1 MAKYSK
7 SNPTSEHT
15 QHTNGSAK
23 ALYEDLIPP
32 FSEYEAVA
40 EASRCLLCS
49 KKENDG
55 YDVAPCVKGCP
66 TKIDIPGFIAA
77 INEGDKKKAAD
88 LVFAE
93 NILGATCGR
102 VCPVDVLCE
111 GACVLHDQ
119 GEKPIEIGRL
129 QRFATEDLL
138 EEGMQFRNAGKPNGK
153 KVSVIGAGPAGLSC
167 AAELSEM
174 GYEVTVYDKNKE
186 PGGLVRHGIAPYR
199 LHREPLSH
207 EVRRIADMGVKFR
220 LGEAIDSEEKLR
232 AIENNSD
239 AVFLGVGMKGVKM
252 DNEGDPSFPGDQLE
266 GVWDSM
272 DFIHQIKTEGPV
284 KIGDNVAIIGGGN
297 TALDVGVQAR
307 RLGAKI
313 VNILYRRDEASMP
326 AYRHEIDLAREEGV
340 NIQFLIKPLEFYGD
354 ENGRVNSM
362 KIQYMKFDGY
372 DNTGRPLPVPVE
384 GTEMIIPV
392 DTVIIAVGPR
402 KREMFL
408 DMIGDFFSG
417 ELSFR
422 HGLIEVNKKSGQ
434 TTNPYYFAGGDA
446 ISGGST
452 VVEAVQDGK
461 IAAKGIDEFIRE
473 KEEV

>member
-1 MAKYSK
+1 MAKNPKSK
-7 SNPTSEHT
+7 TTSEYS
-15 QHTNGSAK
+15 QHTNGSAT
-23 ALYEDLIPP
+23 ALYEDLVPA
-32 FSEYEAVA
+32 FSEYEAVV

-55 YDVAPCVKGCP
+55 YDIAPCVKGCP
-66 TKIDIPGFIAA
+66 TGIDIPGFIAA
-77 INEGDKKKAAD
+77 IEEGDKKKAAD

-102 VCPVDVLCE
+102 VCPVEVLCE
-111 GACVLHDQ
+111 GECVLHDQ

-129 QRFATEDLL
+129 QRYATEDLL
-138 EEGMQFRNAGKPNGK
+138 EEGAQFRKAGKSNGK
-153 KVSVIGAGPAGLSC
+153 KVSIIGAGPAGLSC
-167 AAELSEM
+167 AAELAEM
-174 GYEVTVYDKNKE
+174 GYEVTVYDKKKE
-186 PGGLVRHGIAPYR
+186 AGGLVRHGIAPYR
-199 LHREPLSH
+199 LYQKPLSH
-207 EVRRIADMGVKFR
+207 EVQRIADMGVKFR

-232 AIENNSD
+232 AIENNSN

-252 DNEGDPSFPGDQLE
+252 DNEGDPSFPGDHLD

-272 DFIHQIKTEGPV
+272 DFIQHIKTEGPV
-284 KIGDNVAIIGGGN
+284 RIGDHVAIIGGGN

-313 VNILYRRDEASMP
+313 VNILYRRDEQSMP
-326 AYRHEIDLAREEGV
+326 AFRHEIDLARKEGV
-340 NIQFLIKPLEFYGD
+340 NIQFLVKPLEFYGD

-384 GTEMIIPV
+384 GTEVVIPV
-392 DTVIIAVGPR
+392 DTVIVAVGPR

-408 DMIGDFFSG
+408 DMIGDFFRG

-422 HGLIEVNKKSGQ
+422 HGLIEVNPKNGQ
-434 TTNPYYFAGGDA
+434 TANSDYFAGGDA

-452 VVEAVQDGK
+452 VVQAVQDGK
-461 IAAKGIDEFIRE
+461 VAAKGIDEYIRE
-473 KEEV
+473 KEEA